1 MSKQNYTIWWG
12 PPKKFSTHIAERK
25 ISWLELFYDLVYVIV
40 ISKIT
45 HYLAE
50 HPSVSGLMD
59 YAYLFAMTFWGWYNG
74 SMHHDVHGSPG
85 IRTRF
90 MTLWQMMAVGALA
103 VTLDSPPESILSLT
117 TIAIM
122 FLQLFLT
129 YLWWSVGLYD
139 KQHRKF
145 NLPYTFW
152 FLAAFVLLI
161 ITFWMPFPYKRA
173 VFFVAL
179 VINYI
184 PFALTARRLKKD
196 NMDYTLS
203 PNMIERL
210 GLFTIIIFGEAILG
224 VINSVSHSAVLD
236 IYIGLYFGLGI
247 LIIFALW
254 WIFFS
259 TIADR
264 ASKKGMWAGNAIS
277 FLYLPTLASLGMVG
291 AAFPALME
299 NMTTRESSFSNPL
312 QIIFGTSIGIFLCC
326 VTAISR
332 FLIYPPEYEKSKKL
346 VQLFLILTGACNLL
360 LMFLFPVLPI
370 LFYLLCVFISLLI
383 VIVLITN
390 RWFRIELNRLS
401 EVTE

>member
-1 MSKQNYTIWWG
+1 MSKQHYNIWWG

-50 HPSVSGLMD
+50 HPGTSGILD
-59 YAYLFAMTFWGWYNG
+59 YGYLFAMTFWGWYNG
-74 SMHHDVHGSPG
+74 SMHHDLHGSPG

-103 VTLDSPPESILSLT
+103 VTLDSPPESILNRT

-122 FLQLFLT
+122 FLQLFIT
-129 YLWWSVGLYD
+129 YLWWSVGIYD

-152 FLAAFVLLI
+152 FLTAFVLLI
-161 ITFWMPFPYKRA
+161 ITFWVPFPYKRII
-173 VFFVAL
+173 FWVAL
-179 VINYI
+179 VINYL
-184 PFALTARRLKKD
+184 PFALTARRLEKD
-196 NMDYTLS
+196 NTDYTLS
-203 PNMIERL
+203 SNMSERL

-264 ASKKGMWAGNAIS
+264 ECKKGMWAGNAIS
-277 FLYLPTLASLGMVG
+277 ILYLPTLASLSMIG

-299 NMTTRESSFSNPL
+299 NITTRENCFSNPL
-312 QIIFGTSIGIFLCC
+312 QFIFGTSISLFLCC

-332 FLIYPPEYEKSKKL
+332 FLIYPPEYEKSKKM
-346 VQLFLILTGACNLL
+346 VQLFLILIGAINLL

-370 LFYLLCVFISLLI
+370 LFYLLCVFISLMV
-383 VIVLITN
+383 VIVLITSN
-390 RWFRIELNRLS
+390 WFRIELNRLS

>member
-1 MSKQNYTIWWG
+1 MSKQHYNIWWG

-50 HPSVSGLMD
+50 HPGTSGILD
-59 YAYLFAMTFWGWYNG
+59 YGYLFAMTFWGWYNG
-74 SMHHDVHGSPG
+74 SMHHDLHGSPG

-103 VTLDSPPESILSLT
+103 ITLDSPPESILNRT
-117 TIAIM
+117 TIAII
-122 FLQLFLT
+122 FLQLFIT
-129 YLWWSVGLYD
+129 YLWWSVGIYD

-152 FLAAFVLLI
+152 FLTAFVLLI
-161 ITFWMPFPYKRA
+161 ITFWVPFPYKRII
-173 VFFVAL
+173 FWVAL
-179 VINYI
+179 VINYL

-196 NMDYTLS
+196 NTDYTLS
-203 PNMIERL
+203 SNMSERL

-264 ASKKGMWAGNAIS
+264 ECKKGMWAGNAIS
-277 FLYLPTLASLGMVG
+277 ILYLPTLASLSMIG

-299 NMTTRESSFSNPL
+299 NITTRENCFSNPL
-312 QIIFGTSIGIFLCC
+312 QFIFGTSISLFLCC

-332 FLIYPPEYEKSKKL
+332 FLIYPPEYEKSKKM
-346 VQLFLILTGACNLL
+346 VQLFLILIGAINLL

-370 LFYLLCVFISLLI
+370 LFYLLCVFISLMV
-383 VIVLITN
+383 VIVLITSN
-390 RWFRIELNRLS
+390 WFRIELNRLS